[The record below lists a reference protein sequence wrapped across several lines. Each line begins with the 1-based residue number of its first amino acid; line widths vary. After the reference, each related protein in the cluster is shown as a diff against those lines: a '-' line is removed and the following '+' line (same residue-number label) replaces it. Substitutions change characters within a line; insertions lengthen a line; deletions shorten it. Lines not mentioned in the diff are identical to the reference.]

1 MKLKKV
7 KIKQIKNKINLN
19 NGNYSF
25 FVDLLLKFFI
35 VFFKRNYSNFITKGA
50 FSRNI
55 KFKNKIKKIKN
66 FIDYYF
72 LNVKS
77 NLRLRHC
84 FKGLKSIKQKLLCYS
99 GYRNTKKK
107 IKYHFFKKNLIKAM
121 FYSIFF
127 KKALPFKFDEL
138 KFFPFLRSLHKKI
151 VKKVYNSM
159 YNVNNLFVYIY
170 EIFLFLFTF
179 NKWRNLLLN
188 LVSNLKLKI
197 YSINLQNQKF
207 ILKIKNKFIF
217 YLKQLFQYK
226 NIILYYFKKF
236 KNKFNI
242 FFKGKIKKN
251 KNYFFYSF
259 NLKSLKKNIENKLGF
274 FNKVNFMYLF
284 NNIIYKFIFY
294 LNMFWINVCIN
305 NININFFKYF
315 NDLKKKKLVLFNI
328 YTTFHEGNK
337 WRRTR
342 KLNFLKFLKFNNF
355 FLYFSNSFINI
366 GNNVNVMDANQFY
379 NNNFFTA
386 NIKPGLLHL

>member
-7 KIKQIKNKINLN
+7 KIKKIKNKINLN

-50 FSRNI
+50 FSRDI
-55 KFKNKIKKIKN
+55 KFKNKIKKVKN

-77 NLRLRHC
+77 NLKLRHR
-84 FKGLKSIKQKLLCYS
+84 FKGLKNFKQKLLCYS
-99 GYRNTKKK
+99 GYRNTKNK
-107 IKYHFFKKNLIKAM
+107 IKYHYFKKNLIKTM

-127 KKALPFKFDEL
+127 KKVLPFKFDEI
-138 KFFPFLRSLHKKI
+138 KFFTFLRSLYKRI
-151 VKKVYNSM
+151 VKKVHNPM

-170 EIFLFLFTF
+170 EIFLFLFIF
-179 NKWRNLLLN
+179 NKWKNLLFN

-197 YSINLQNQKF
+197 FSMNLQNKKF
-207 ILKIKNKFIF
+207 ILKIKNNFIF
-217 YLKQLFQYK
+217 YLKQLFLYK
-226 NIILYYFKKF
+226 NIILDYFKKF

-242 FFKGKIKKN
+242 FLKGKIKKN
-251 KNYFFYSF
+251 KNYFSYSF
-259 NLKSLKKNIENKLGF
+259 NFKSLKKNIENKLGF

-294 LNMFWINVCIN
+294 LNMFWINIFIN
-305 NININFFKYF
+305 NINIKFLKYF
-315 NDLKKKKLVLFNI
+315 SDLKKKIVLFNI
-328 YTTFHEGNK
+328 YKTFHEGNK
-337 WRRTR
+337 WRKTR

-355 FLYFSNSFINI
+355 FLYFSNSFLNM
-366 GNNVNVMDANQFY
+366 GNNTNTVAIT
-379 NNNFFTA
+379 NNTNFFNA
-386 NIKPGLLHL
+386 NIKSKRLYL